1 MSRYPQEAAA
11 WRGIQPSLSG
21 WLIPAPCST
30 RNVTM
35 STLSSMH
42 AWEKG
47 ERGAK
52 WDDSKSVW
60 VYRVYDACKSG
71 MVCVATPLLLH
82 DEGKYTASDRLTHA
96 FRVVWGF
103 WLLEQSQKC
112 LHIAG
117 VPGIPHGIAL
127 LMEGCSGYMLLF
139 YTRGKRTQHC
149 VLSNNFLQC
158 DKSNLWTSQKK
169 PTMLNCLILIS

>member
-21 WLIPAPCST
+21 WLMPAPCST

-60 VYRVYDACKSG
+60 LYVV
-71 MVCVATPLLLH
+71 TPLLLH
-82 DEGKYTASDRLTHA
+82 DEGKRAASDRFPCP

-103 WLLEQSQKC
+103 WLLERSQKC

-127 LMEGCSGYMLLF
+127 PMKGCSGYMLLF

-169 PTMLNCLILIS
+169 QPCSIALSWSANESWWGA